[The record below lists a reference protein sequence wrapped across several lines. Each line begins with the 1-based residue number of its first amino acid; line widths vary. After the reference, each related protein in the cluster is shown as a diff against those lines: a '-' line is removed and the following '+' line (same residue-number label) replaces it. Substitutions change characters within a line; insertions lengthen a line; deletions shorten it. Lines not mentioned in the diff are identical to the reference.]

1 MSHCVASMATKE
13 AIEDQYQVSLN
24 SDAFWGGFLGWNLV
38 LKSIVRKTSHTA
50 EQVPSPLWN
59 RLSRCESIDRTLS
72 PVIWSQCWRR
82 PALSSGRWQASAWRS
97 MTEAHLE
104 MDDGGRLPV
113 ISVCHAADGG
123 RGGGWR
129 RVCPSRFPPPFL
141 QASRS
146 SGRNKKAS
154 VAAFLPLLRR
164 IQAKQRK
171 SVEVKTL
178 LRKKSSSSTGRSYKI
193 HHCAIRH
200 SAGKGRKSYVV
211 SRPQLEFQTNGN
223 VKYLHVNTKEKASIC

>member
-1 MSHCVASMATKE
+1 MFATQRTE
-13 AIEDQYQVSLN
+13 AEGEGGGGSVHPDSL
-24 SDAFWGGFLGWNLV
+24 
-38 LKSIVRKTSHTA
+38 R
-50 EQVPSPLWN
+50 PSY
-59 RLSRCESIDRTLS
+59 
-72 PVIWSQCWRR
+72 R
-82 PALSSGRWQASAWRS
+82 PAGVQGE
-97 MTEAHLE
+97 TK
-104 MDDGGRLPV
+104 
-113 ISVCHAADGG
+113 
-123 RGGGWR
+123 
-129 RVCPSRFPPPFL
+129 
-141 QASRS
+141 
-146 SGRNKKAS
+146 KKAS